1 VQEMIIVIKNETHQ
15 LFDEQQMLIEQ
26 LATNADEDIKVLEV
40 PADGWDLQEM
50 DRILENFES
59 YYADDTKFVFVS
71 PIPYLLKETAKRYG
85 DRTLVFH
92 NDHREKK
99 ELPGGR
105 IIQVVSSTGWQLI

>member
-1 VQEMIIVIKNETHQ
+1 MIVVIKNVTHR
-15 LFDEQQMLIEQ
+15 LFEEQQVLIEE
-26 LATNADEDIKVLEV
+26 LANADEIKYLEV

-59 YYADDTKFVFVS
+59 YADDTKFVFIS

>member
-1 VQEMIIVIKNETHQ
+1 MIVVIRNVTHR
-15 LFDEQQMLIEQ
+15 LFEEQQVLIEE
-26 LATNADEDIKVLEV
+26 LANADEIKVLEV

-59 YYADDTKFVFVS
+59 YADDTKFVFIS

>member
-1 VQEMIIVIKNETHQ
+1 MIVVIKNVTHR

-50 DRILENFES
+50 NRVLENFES
-59 YYADDTKFVFVS
+59 YADDTKFVFIS

-99 ELPGGR
+99 ELPDGR
-105 IIQVVSSTGWQLI
+105 IIQVVSSKGWQLI

>member
-1 VQEMIIVIKNETHQ
+1 MIVVIKNVTHR
-15 LFDEQQMLIEQ
+15 LFEEQQVLIEQ
-26 LATNADEDIKVLEV
+26 LANADEIKYLEV

-59 YYADDTKFVFVS
+59 YADDTKFVFIS
-71 PIPYLLKETAKRYG
+71 PIPYLLKETVKRYG

-99 ELPGGR
+99 ELPDGR
-105 IIQVVSSTGWQLI
+105 IIQVVASKGWQLL

>member
-1 VQEMIIVIKNETHQ
+1 MIVVIKNETHQ

-26 LATNADEDIKVLEV
+26 LATNADEIKVLEV

-50 DRILENFES
+50 NRVLENFES
-59 YYADDTKFVFVS
+59 YPNDTKFVFIS
-71 PIPYLLKETAKRYG
+71 PIPSLLKETAKRYG

-105 IIQVVSSTGWQLI
+105 IIQVVASKGWQLL

>member
-1 VQEMIIVIKNETHQ
+1 MIVVIKNVTHR
-15 LFDEQQMLIEQ
+15 LFEEQQVLIEE
-26 LATNADEDIKVLEV
+26 LANADEIKYLEV

-50 DRILENFES
+50 NRVLENFES
-59 YYADDTKFVFVS
+59 YADDTKFVFIS

-99 ELPGGR
+99 ELPDGR
-105 IIQVVSSTGWQLI
+105 IIQVVASKGWQLL

>member
-1 VQEMIIVIKNETHQ
+1 MIVVIKNETHQ

-26 LATNADEDIKVLEV
+26 LATNADEIKYLEV

-50 DRILENFES
+50 NRVLENFES
-59 YYADDTKFVFVS
+59 YPNDTKFIFIS

>member
-1 VQEMIIVIKNETHQ
+1 MIVVIKNETHQ

-26 LATNADEDIKVLEV
+26 LATNADEIKVLEV

-50 DRILENFES
+50 NRVLENFES
-59 YYADDTKFVFVS
+59 YPNDTKFIFVS
-71 PIPYLLKETAKRYG
+71 PIPYLLKETVKRYG

-99 ELPGGR
+99 ELPDGR
-105 IIQVVSSTGWQLI
+105 IIQVVSSKGWQLI

>member
-1 VQEMIIVIKNETHQ
+1 MIVVIKNVTHR
-15 LFDEQQMLIEQ
+15 LFDEQQMLIEK
-26 LATNADEDIKVLEV
+26 LANSEEIKVLEV

-50 DRILENFES
+50 NRVLENFES
-59 YYADDTKFVFVS
+59 YADDTKFVFIS

-99 ELPGGR
+99 ELPDGR
-105 IIQVVSSTGWQLI
+105 IIQVVASKGWQLL

>member
-1 VQEMIIVIKNETHQ
+1 MIVVIKNVTHR
-15 LFDEQQMLIEQ
+15 LFEEQQVLIEE
-26 LATNADEDIKVLEV
+26 LANADEIKVLEV

-59 YYADDTKFVFVS
+59 YADDTKFVFIS

-99 ELPGGR
+99 ELPDGR
-105 IIQVVSSTGWQLI
+105 IIQVVSATGWQLL